1 LDELSDPKR
10 IADIKEKHEKA
21 MKANAST
28 MKGQRLYQILG
39 ATLDDEDDSEPC
51 LICHL

>member
-1 LDELSDPKR
+1 MAEIR
-10 IADIKEKHEKA
+10 ERHEKT
-21 MKANAST
+21 MKANAET

-39 ATLDDEDDSEPC
+39 ATLDDEDDTEPC